1 MEFDIMKKDNEL
13 VMIWMFEL
21 DLCFMFWIFVDG
33 SSVEKNGLISVLIV
47 GELLLNGIKFYI
59 DFINLEVLVIG

>member
-1 MEFDIMKKDNEL
+1 
-13 VMIWMFEL
+13 MFEL